1 MRKEIQN
8 NSEILNAN
16 ISSKQPSSNV
26 NSQSDGWIYIG
37 HFPDPLQKAE
47 QNMSEAEKIMKKYF
61 VEEDSKKKL
70 GSFIGLAFKSRLT
83 SICVQVF
90 SPELTTYYTF
100 VDEFCL
106 EDFTKLWPGDLAF
119 LEEFECVIAD
129 ILLDGIISGDI
140 ELPEFL
146 LVVKVL
152 MLDTTVKNFLC
163 HDS

>member
-1 MRKEIQN
+1 
-8 NSEILNAN
+8 
-16 ISSKQPSSNV
+16 
-26 NSQSDGWIYIG
+26 
-37 HFPDPLQKAE
+37 
-47 QNMSEAEKIMKKYF
+47 MKKYF

-70 GSFIGLAFKSRLT
+70 GSIIGLAFQSRLT

-90 SPELTTYYTF
+90 SPELTNYYTF
-100 VDEFCL
+100 VDEICL
-106 EDFTKLWPGDLAF
+106 EDFTRLWPGDLAF

-152 MLDTTVKNFLC
+152 KLDTA
-163 HDS
+163 